1 MTRTIIFGSIRRFR
15 RLMRGRG
22 TAAQL
27 LNLQHTIERRIV
39 EAAAARGVRLMG
51 TVEVTRRANRRRLMR
66 EARRRAA
73 AQRIRRA
80 ALRSLSEGAGSA

>member
-1 MTRTIIFGSIRRFR
+1 MPSMTRTIIFGSISRFR
-15 RLMRGRG
+15 RLMRGRM

-80 ALRSLSEGAGSA
+80 A